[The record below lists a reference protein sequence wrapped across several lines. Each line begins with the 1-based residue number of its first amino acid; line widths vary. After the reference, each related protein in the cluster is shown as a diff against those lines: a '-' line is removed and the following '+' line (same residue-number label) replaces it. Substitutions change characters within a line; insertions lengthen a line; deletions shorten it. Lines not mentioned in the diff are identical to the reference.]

1 MRAAGPTLEMVPLH
15 CWQAGAGSGW
25 ELHVWAGSFEHGSL
39 HRLLELPHNMEAGLQ
54 KGASQRARHSCM
66 VFV

>member
-1 MRAAGPTLEMVPLH
+1 MRAAGPTLEMVPLQ

-25 ELHVWAGSFEHGSL
+25 GCMCRLAPLNMALSTGCELL
-39 HRLLELPHNMEAGLQ
+39 TNMEAGLQ
-54 KGASQRARHSCM
+54 KGASQRARHGYM